1 VAVDQRRRDGTG
13 TGVYRDADRN
23 GLGWCG
29 DGHERRRHG
38 RDADGQW
45 QKTTLTT
52 STAFSYASTTEPGR
66 NISVLISDKAPQN
79 RVFRERMIFGPGEKL
94 VPGLF
99 EGAWKSMH
107 FEKAFEGLSVTF
119 GPDKRLLTNEVL
131 VGGLNKTFSLS
142 SYDLTL
148 DLKEFGPRISGSIRT
163 SSPVEAGGLTCA
175 FDVTFDAAV
184 VDFK

>member
-1 VAVDQRRRDGTG
+1 MVRERAFIAMLIGTVLAGAAMVTSAAG
-13 TGVYRDADRN
+13 TAGTLTVN
-23 GLGWCG
+23 GK
-29 DGHERRRHG
+29 
-38 RDADGQW
+38 
-45 QKTTLTT
+45 KTTLTT

-107 FEKAFEGLSVTF
+107 FEKAFEG
-119 GPDKRLLTNEVL
+119 
-131 VGGLNKTFSLS
+131 GGLNKTFSLS
-142 SYDLTL
+142 TYDLTL

>member
-1 VAVDQRRRDGTG
+1 MVREQAFIAMLIGTVLAGEAMVTSAAG
-13 TGVYRDADRN
+13 TAGTLTVN
-23 GLGWCG
+23 GK
-29 DGHERRRHG
+29 
-38 RDADGQW
+38 
-45 QKTTLTT
+45 KTSLTT
-52 STAFSYASTTEPGR
+52 STAFSYASTMEPGR

-79 RVFRERMIFGPGEKL
+79 KVFRERMIIGPGEKL

-131 VGGLNKTFSLS
+131 VGGLNKTFGLS

-175 FDVTFDAAV
+175 FDVTFDAVV